1 MSTTSSV
8 TTSSATDAY
17 GNTYTTAVSN
27 DELQSEDFI
36 TLMLTE
42 LKLQDPTNTV
52 DSASMLSTQL
62 QLSTLEANTA
72 TVDAMESLQS
82 TFEQSA
88 LSSSAAII
96 GNIIE
101 NGDTDDDGNAKQ
113 YKVSSVAMND
123 GTISLTAYELTGY
136 YDVYYFDE
144 VSNGSEVV
152 DSSNEDSSISVTN
165 SDGTTYNYSTYN
177 KTYDELVTEI
187 SKTSK
192 TSGITA
198 SMVQNNAGNY
208 QLIFSAS
215 NGSSSISQNN
225 LALAYSQDTAT
236 AYSSEA
242 KTIAYNNITKIY

>member
-42 LKLQDPTNTV
+42 LKLQDPTSTV
-52 DSASMLSTQL
+52 DSSTMLDTQL
-62 QLSTLEANTA
+62 QLSTLEASTA
-72 TVDAMESLQS
+72 TVEAMESLQS
-82 TFEQSA
+82 SFEQSA

-96 GNIIE
+96 GNIVE
-101 NGDTDDDGNAKQ
+101 NGDIDDEGNTKQ

-123 GTISLTAYELTGY
+123 GTISLTAYEITGY
-136 YDVYYFDE
+136 YDVYSFSE
-144 VSNGSEVV
+144 VSSGSDVI
-152 DSSNEDSSISVTN
+152 DSTNEDSSMTVTN

-177 KTYDELVTEI
+177 KTYDELAAEI
-187 SKTSK
+187 SKTSGL
-192 TSGITA
+192 TS
-198 SMVQNNAGNY
+198 SMVQNSTGNY
-208 QLIFSAS
+208 QMVLSVS
-215 NGSSSISQNN
+215 NGSSSITQNN
-225 LALAYSQDTAT
+225 LALTYSQDSAT

>member
-8 TTSSATDAY
+8 TTSSSTDAY
-17 GNTYTTAVSN
+17 GNSYTTAVSN
-27 DELQSEDFI
+27 DSLGSDDFI

-42 LKLQDPTNTV
+42 LKYQDPTNTV
-52 DSASMLSTQL
+52 DSDSMLSTQL

-88 LSSSAAII
+88 LSSSSSLI

-101 NGDTDDDGNAKQ
+101 NGDTDDEGNAKQ

-123 GTISLTAYELTGY
+123 GTISLTAYELSGY

-144 VSNGSEVV
+144 ISDTSDIV
-152 DSSNEDSSISVTN
+152 DSSNEDSSLSITN
-165 SDGTTYNYSTYN
+165 SDGNTYNFSTYN
-177 KTYDELVTEI
+177 KSYADLATEI
-187 SKTSK
+187 SNI
-192 TSGITA
+192 SGITA
-198 SMVQNNAGNY
+198 SMAQNTSGNY
-208 QLIFSAS
+208 QLVVSVS
-215 NGSSSISQNN
+215 NGSSTLSQND
-225 LALAYSQDTAT
+225 LALAYSQESAT

>member
-17 GNTYTTAVSN
+17 GNTYTTALSN
-27 DELQSEDFI
+27 DKLESLDFI

-52 DSASMLSTQL
+52 DSSSMLDTQL
-62 QLSTLEANTA
+62 QLSNLEANTA
-72 TVDAMESLQS
+72 TVAAMESLQS

-88 LSSSAAII
+88 LTSSAGMI
-96 GNIIE
+96 GNIVE
-101 NGDTDDDGNAKQ
+101 NGDTDDDGNNKQ
-113 YKVSSVAMND
+113 YKVSSVSMND

-144 VSNGSEVV
+144 VTSGSEVI
-152 DSSNEDSSISVTN
+152 DSSNEDSSISLTN
-165 SDGTTYNYSTYN
+165 SDGTTYSFSTYN
-177 KTYDELVTEI
+177 KTYDELAKEI
-187 SKTSK
+187 SQTTGMTS
-192 TSGITA
+192 
-198 SMVQNNAGNY
+198 SMLQNNSGNY
-208 QLIFSAS
+208 QLLVSIS
-215 NGSSSISQNN
+215 NGSSSLSQNN
-225 LALAYSQDTAT
+225 LALTYSQDSAT

>member
-88 LSSSAAII
+88 LSNSAAII

-101 NGDTDDDGNAKQ
+101 NGETDDEGNTKQ

-144 VSNGSEVV
+144 VASGSEVI

-165 SDGTTYNYSTYN
+165 SDGTTYSFSTYN
-177 KTYDELVTEI
+177 KTYDELATEI
-187 SKTSK
+187 SQKT
-192 TSGITA
+192 GLTA
-198 SMVQNNAGNY
+198 SMAQNSSGNY
-208 QLIFSAS
+208 QLVLSVS
-215 NGSSSISQNN
+215 NGSSSLAQNN
-225 LALAYSQDTAT
+225 LALTYSEDTAT

-242 KTIAYNNITKIY
+242 ETISYNNITKIY